1 MMTQA
6 MLDLCNIFHHR
17 SENMKVSSG
26 KALLDL
32 AFICAKYDFIAAAH
46 LLMSTQLDK
55 QSRILKD
62 SASPTEFETAP
73 LAVLD
78 IMDLAYLFDLPEH
91 SGMPHDP

>member
-26 KALLDL
+26 KALLNL
-32 AFICAKYDFIAAAH
+32 AFICAKYDCIAAAH